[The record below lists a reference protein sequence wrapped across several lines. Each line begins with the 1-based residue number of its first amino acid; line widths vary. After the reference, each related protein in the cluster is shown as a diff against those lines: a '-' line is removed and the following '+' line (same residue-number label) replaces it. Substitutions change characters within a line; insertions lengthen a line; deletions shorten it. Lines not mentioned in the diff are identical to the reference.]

1 MVTYL
6 NMNNS
11 IILQASVRTG
21 GRSLVVTHQ
30 NYCDARKLVATC
42 KRSKIRCYGNPPA
55 NIHMPFILK
64 INYARKG
71 CANATRALFSIMKFV
86 FCTRWKYNAKA
97 ENRGKEE
104 FVGV

>member
-1 MVTYL
+1 
-6 NMNNS
+6 
-11 IILQASVRTG
+11 
-21 GRSLVVTHQ
+21 
-30 NYCDARKLVATC
+30 
-42 KRSKIRCYGNPPA
+42 
-55 NIHMPFILK
+55 MPFILK